1 MADTFPAI
9 RFAVP
14 CLLRAEMKVLA
25 CILLNYYIRAVI
37 LAHVKITS
45 PTVLAPLAGWSDA
58 PFRRLAREFGAGLVY
73 TEMVSADG
81 AIREQKKTLE
91 LAEFDNAERPIVI
104 QVFGAEP
111 ETIAGAVE
119 IISRMRPDFIDI
131 NFGCPAKKIVKRGA
145 GSALMRDLPLLQ
157 AVAAAAVKATDI
169 PITAKLRSGWDA
181 QNINVVEAAGRLQD
195 VGVQLLAVHPR
206 TQTQQFKGAADWSL
220 IRKVKEAVSIPVIGN
235 GDVQNARDAKRMLQ
249 QTGCD
254 AVMVG
259 RAACGR
265 PWIFTQINDYLERG
279 IEPSEP
285 LLPEKLKVCLRHLD
299 YMVDVFGSNR
309 AVYMM
314 RKQIGLYLKGFTNAS
329 GIRKMIFN
337 LDDLDQVRDILCEL
351 SEKGELYTVTL

>member
-131 NFGCPAKKIVKRGA
+131 NF
-145 GSALMRDLPLLQ
+145 LPLLQ
-157 AVAAAAVKATDI
+157 DVAAAAVKATDI